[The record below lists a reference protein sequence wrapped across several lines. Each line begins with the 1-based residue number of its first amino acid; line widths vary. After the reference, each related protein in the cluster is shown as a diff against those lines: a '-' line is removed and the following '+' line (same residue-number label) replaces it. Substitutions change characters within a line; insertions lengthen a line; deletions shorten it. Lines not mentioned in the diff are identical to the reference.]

1 MPPLPQMEHRIRE
14 LEQLNEALVGQL
26 QGVLRSVDEI
36 TKHDE
41 GHTSSDDEDGDA
53 ESDGSFFEED

>member
-1 MPPLPQMEHRIRE
+1 MEHRIRE

-41 GHTSSDDEDGDA
+41 GATSSDDEDGDA